1 MLLIGKDSCKSEVY
15 MKYIGNKYGGVDEI
29 YKYIYICTLSK
40 IYSSCAVCICVLVC
54 M

>member
-29 YKYIYICTLSK
+29 YKYIYAHFQRFTLRVLCV
-40 IYSSCAVCICVLVC
+40 YVC
-54 M
+54 